1 LTFEAWDKMRWGFP
15 RPAVR
20 LLAKKQK
27 GRLMQF
33 SAMTMN
39 MFFPGNDDPGDDNR
53 IIEMAVAQSVWF
65 AELGYHVWFTDHH
78 FRGPWHSNPMQFA
91 AYVAPLIPRDRYL
104 GFGVLS
110 IPFYHP
116 VRLVESMNLLDQ
128 LTKGKVL
135 FGVGSG
141 WQGTEPT
148 GLGVDRELHAS
159 GRLAEETLDV
169 MERLWNF
176 KYGDPEY
183 SFSVGSNSGRI
194 KKRIMPAPYS
204 KPYPTIIRV
213 ASREAGLV
221 RAAQKGRPAFLGVL
235 GADLRRQMQLYR
247 DALEEANHPQHVKD
261 NCLRWCS
268 YDWIGVT
275 IAETDEEA
283 LAREKIARAETMAI
297 RTSYVQR
304 HGKMDGPAMG
314 AAPGQ
319 STADAYVK
327 GDDMKATIA
336 GTPDTIAAKVQQLAE
351 MGINHLHLRFLG
363 EWDGETKHI
372 CKTSAELFAKEVLP
386 RFADVEVS
394 SRLALETAR

>member
-1 LTFEAWDKMRWGFP
+1 
-15 RPAVR
+15 
-20 LLAKKQK
+20 
-27 GRLMQF
+27 MQF

-39 MFFPGNDDPGDDNR
+39 MFVPGNDDPGDDNR
-53 IIEMAVAQSVWF
+53 IIDMAVAQSIWF

-91 AYVAPLIPRDRYL
+91 SYVAPLMPRDRYI

-141 WQGTEPT
+141 WQGTEPN
-148 GLGVDRELHAS
+148 GLGIDPEAHAS

-169 MERLWNF
+169 MERLWGF

-194 KKRIMPAPYS
+194 KRRIMPAPYS

-213 ASREAGLV
+213 ATREAGIV
-221 RAAQKGRPAFLGVL
+221 RAAQKGWPVFVGVL
-235 GADLRRQMQLYR
+235 GADLREQMQLYR
-247 DALEEANHPQHVKD
+247 RALDEANHPQEVKD

-268 YDWIGVT
+268 YDWVGVT
-275 IAETDEEA
+275 VAATDEEA
-283 LAREKIARAETMAI
+283 LEREKLARAETMAI
-297 RTSYVQR
+297 RSSFIQR
-304 HGKMDGPAMG
+304 HGKMDGPVIKAT
-314 AAPGQ
+314 PGQ
-319 STADAYVK
+319 STADAYAK
-327 GDDMKATIA
+327 GGDMKATIA
-336 GTPDTIAAKVQQLAE
+336 GTPDTIAAKVKQLAD

-363 EWDGETKHI
+363 EWDGETRHI

-386 RFADVEVS
+386 RFAEAQPAS
-394 SRLALETAR
+394 PRALAPAL

>member
-1 LTFEAWDKMRWGFP
+1 
-15 RPAVR
+15 
-20 LLAKKQK
+20 
-27 GRLMQF
+27 MQF

-39 MFFPGNDDPGDDNR
+39 MFFPNTDDPGDDNR
-53 IIEMAVAQSVWF
+53 IIDMAVEQSIWL

-91 AYVAPLIPRDRYL
+91 SYVAPLIPRDRYM

-141 WQGTEPT
+141 WQGTEPA
-148 GLGVDRELHAS
+148 GLGVDPELHAS

-169 MERLWNF
+169 MERLWSF

-183 SFSVGSNSGRI
+183 NFSVGSNSGRI
-194 KKRIMPAPYS
+194 KRRVMPSPYS
-204 KPYPTIIRV
+204 KPHPTIIRV
-213 ASREAGLV
+213 ATREASII
-221 RAAQKGRPAFLGVL
+221 RAAQKGWPVFVGVL
-235 GADLRRQMQLYR
+235 GADLREQMQLYR
-247 DALEEANHPQHVKD
+247 RALDDANHPQHVRD

-275 IAETDEEA
+275 VAKTDEEA
-283 LAREKIARAETMAI
+283 LAREQLASAEMMAI
-297 RTSYVQR
+297 RGSFAKR
-304 HGKMDGPAMG
+304 HGRLDGPVIKSKPG
-314 AAPGQ
+314 ASAP
-319 STADAYVK
+319 DAYVK
-327 GDDMKATIA
+327 GGDMKATIA
-336 GTPDTIAAKVQQLAE
+336 GTPDTIAAKVKQLAE

-363 EWDGETKHI
+363 EIDGETSHI
-372 CKTSAELFAKEVLP
+372 CKTSAELFAREVMP
-386 RFADVEVS
+386 RFADTHPS
-394 SRLALETAR
+394 SQPALAEAL

>member
-1 LTFEAWDKMRWGFP
+1 
-15 RPAVR
+15 
-20 LLAKKQK
+20 
-27 GRLMQF
+27 MQF

-39 MFFPGNDDPGDDNR
+39 MFFPSNDDPGDDNR
-53 IIEMAVAQSVWF
+53 IIDMAVAQSVWF

-141 WQGTEPT
+141 WQGTEPM
-148 GLGVDRELHAS
+148 GLGIDPELHAS
-159 GRLAEETLDV
+159 GRLGEETLDV
-169 MERLWNF
+169 MERLWSF
-176 KYGDPEY
+176 KNGDPEL

-194 KKRIMPAPYS
+194 KRRIMPAPYS

-213 ASREAGLV
+213 ATREAGLV
-221 RAAQKGRPAFLGVL
+221 KAAQKGWPVFVGVL
-235 GADLRRQMQLYR
+235 GADLRETMQIYR
-247 DALEEANHPQHVKD
+247 RALDEAKHPQHVKD

-275 IAETDEEA
+275 VAATEAEA
-283 LAREKIARAETMAI
+283 LERERVAKAESMTI
-297 RTSYVQR
+297 RTSFAQR
-304 HGKMDGPAMG
+304 HGRLDGPVIKSP
-314 AAPGQ
+314 PGQ
-319 STADAYVK
+319 STGADTYAK
-327 GDDMKATIA
+327 GGDMKATIA
-336 GTPDTIAAKVQQLAE
+336 GTPDTVAAKVKQLAD
-351 MGINHLHLRFLG
+351 MGIGHLHLRFLG
-363 EWDGETKHI
+363 EWAGETRHV
-372 CKTSAELFAKEVLP
+372 CKESAELFAKEVLP
-386 RFADVEVS
+386 RFAEAPAV
-394 SRLALETAR
+394 RKPALATAI